1 VAFQVS
7 GGTGIVTLD
16 QGPSDRRRRA
26 RAIQE
31 LFNRI
36 VDLPA
41 SERNT
46 MLDIACGSDTSL
58 KSEVQSLIAALD
70 RAGEFLSNPTLTP
83 ADAGVVEQLSAG
95 AHIGPYTLESEIG
108 EGGHG
113 TVFRARQTTPIRR
126 TVALKLI
133 KPGMDTRQVVARFQR
148 ERESLAMMNHP
159 NIAKIFD
166 AGATPSGRPFFAM
179 ELVEGPPITDFCRQ
193 NELDIPARLQLFQT
207 VCMAVQHA
215 HSRGIIHRDLK
226 PQNVLVTTVDSIP
239 TPKIIDF
246 GIAKALI
253 SDEANDP
260 RMTTLEQPLI
270 FGTPQYASP
279 EQAAGRA
286 ANVDVRTDV
295 YSLGAILYELL
306 TDEPPF
312 DADYLRT
319 QTMAQIQQIL
329 MEQDP
334 VKPSARVADKSLA
347 SDLRGDLDSIVSKA
361 MEKTPDRRYASAE
374 ALASDITLYRNNQPI
389 AARPPSQIYRVQKF
403 FRRNKSGAI
412 LATLASISLSSAAL
426 AFALLVRSKQP
437 QLMTQT
443 SPTTQPTS
451 IQIIAATQPTTLP
464 TTRPLQPGLV
474 GDYFH
479 GAQLMTKFTTRVD
492 SSVDFDW
499 PARVPPIP
507 GIGIPRYSIRW
518 TGVIIVPP
526 PGIEGLTFTADDGGR
541 VYIDGSEVIGFLTKG
556 TKGERQTLSPGL
568 HQLTVEYWNRIAGGK
583 ARLYWILPDGQP
595 QIVPPSALWH

>member
-1 VAFQVS
+1 
-7 GGTGIVTLD
+7 VTD
-16 QGPSDRRRRA
+16 SRGAPDPDPSDRRRRT

-36 VDLPA
+36 IDLPA

-58 KSEVQSLIAALD
+58 KAEVQSLIAALD
-70 RAGEFLSNPTLTP
+70 RAGEFLSNPTITP
-83 ADAGVVEQLSAG
+83 ADAGVVEQFSIG
-95 AHIGPYTLESEIG
+95 AQIGPYVLEAEIG

-113 TVFRARQTTPIRR
+113 AVFCARQTTPIRR

-159 NIAKIFD
+159 SIARIFD
-166 AGATPSGRPFFAM
+166 AGTTPSGRPFFAM
-179 ELVEGPPITDFCRQ
+179 ELVDGLPITDFCRQ
-193 NELDIPARLQLFQT
+193 NSLDIPSRLRLFET
-207 VCMAVQHA
+207 VCRAVQHA

-226 PQNVLVTTVDSIP
+226 PQNVLVTTIDAMP

-253 SDEANDP
+253 SDEATDP

-279 EQAAGRA
+279 EQTAGRA

-295 YSLGAILYELL
+295 YSLGAILYELM
-306 TDEPPF
+306 TDAPPF
-312 DADYLRT
+312 DAEFLRT
-319 QTMAQIQQIL
+319 QTIAEVQQIL
-329 MEQDP
+329 LEEDP
-334 VKPSARVADKSLA
+334 VRPSARVNSKPLA
-347 SDLRGDLDSIVSKA
+347 SELRGDLDCIIARA
-361 MEKTPDRRYASAE
+361 MEKIPDGRYATAE
-374 ALASDITLYRNNQPI
+374 ALAGDIRLYLNHQPI
-389 AARPPSQIYRVQKF
+389 AARPPSRIYRVRKF
-403 FRRNKSGAI
+403 VRRNKSGAI
-412 LATLASISLSSAAL
+412 LAMLASISLSVAAL
-426 AFALLVRSKQP
+426 GFALIVRSKQP
-437 QLMTQT
+437 QIGKQAP
-443 SPTTQPTS
+443 PTTQPT
-451 IQIIAATQPTTLP
+451 IVQTLAATQPTTLP

-479 GAQLMTKFTTRVD
+479 GPQFLTKFTTRID
-492 SSVDFDW
+492 AKIDFDW

-507 GIGIPRYSIRW
+507 GIGLPRYSIRW
-518 TGVIIVPP
+518 TGVLIVPP
-526 PGIEGLTFTADDGGR
+526 SGAEAIIFSADDGGR

-556 TKGERQTLSPGL
+556 TMRERHSLAPGP

-583 ARLYWILPDGQP
+583 AHLYWLLPYGP
-595 QIVPPSALWH
+595 SQIVPQSALWH